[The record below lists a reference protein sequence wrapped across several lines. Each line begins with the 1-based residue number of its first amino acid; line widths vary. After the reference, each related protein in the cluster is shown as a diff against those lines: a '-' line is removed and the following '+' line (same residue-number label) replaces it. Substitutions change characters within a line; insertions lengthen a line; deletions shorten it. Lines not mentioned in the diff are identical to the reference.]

1 MNIVDEIRNDITG
14 IEALHDW
21 LGDQGEP
28 VHPMVSELR
37 GKICV
42 TGNQGQPCPL
52 NVEPGWWDRVKSK
65 IADWIQ
71 AELQVKHNMNLTTP
85 WDGQLNMCAA
95 CGCCLPLKV
104 HTPTRVM
111 KDHVRPDQLAKAPDY
126 CWMRREIQNLQN
138 L

>member
-1 MNIVDEIRNDITG
+1 MSILNEIQNDITG

-21 LGDQGEP
+21 LGDLGEP

-52 NVEPGWWDRVKSK
+52 NMEPNWWERVKHRV
-65 IADWIQ
+65 ADWIKR
-71 AELQVKHNMNLTTP
+71 ELEIKHTMNLTTP
-85 WDGQLNMCAA
+85 WDSQLHMCKA

-111 KDHVRPDQLAKAPDY
+111 KEHVRPDQLSQTPSY
-126 CWMRREIQNLQN
+126 CWMRKEIEALK
-138 L
+138 